1 METLLAELKDIS
13 LQLALDS
20 IKNSRRSAV
29 KLSAFVRDVEGNR
42 ARSRFQLSLCLNLL
56 LPPFIVPGMDP
67 NIFACL
73 VRKLGLSGLQQ
84 AITLA
89 MQAFFS
95 FMVYER
101 RFAEL
106 EPSEDTTT
114 VEPAESEV
122 SIIDTV
128 K

>member
-1 METLLAELKDIS
+1 LARNAVDNLDASILTACRHLETLLAELKDIS

-56 LPPFIVPGMDP
+56 LPPFIVPGIDP

-84 AITLA
+84 AINLGDVSLL
-89 MQAFFS
+89 FFYG
-95 FMVYER
+95 V
-101 RFAEL
+101 
-106 EPSEDTTT
+106 
-114 VEPAESEV
+114 
-122 SIIDTV
+122 
-128 K
+128 